1 MRSNIEFLN
10 TSDRN
15 WSRRQFMAGA
25 LAGAGILAAGPK
37 WLKAGES
44 RNTSDKSHAT
54 EIVTLGR
61 TGIKVSRL
69 AQGTGWNG
77 SARSSAQTRLGEKA
91 FTRLIRHSLDSGITL
106 MDMADLYGSH
116 RYVRKALDGVP
127 RDKYRLLSKIWP
139 RKAFWNSPSGGAV
152 EEVNRFRRELNTD
165 VIDICLIHCMTNSE
179 WPTTYERVRDEL
191 SEMKSKGAVRAVGV
205 SCHDFGA
212 LKVAA
217 KHPWVDVILA
227 RINNAGQDA
236 YMDASVEEISAV
248 LKQARKDGKVIL
260 GMKIFGAGR
269 LVKPEQK
276 DDSLK
281 YVLGNKLVDAM
292 TIGMMKPEEVDDTI
306 KRMNKVLGS

>member
-1 MRSNIEFLN
+1 MRSNIEFPKIP
-10 TSDRN
+10 DRDWN
-15 WSRRQFMAGA
+15 RRQFIAGA

-44 RNTSDKSHAT
+44 KNTDGMNLAT

-91 FTRLIRHSLDSGITL
+91 FTKLIRHSLDSGITL
-106 MDMADLYGSH
+106 MDTADLYGAH
-116 RYVRKALDGVP
+116 PYVRTALDGVP
-127 RDKYRLLSKIWP
+127 REKYRILSKIWP
-139 RKAFWNSPSGGAV
+139 RKAFWNLPSGGAI
-152 EEVNRFRRELNTD
+152 EEVNRFRRELNSD
-165 VIDICLIHCMTNSE
+165 VIDICLIHCMTNTE
-179 WPTTYERVRDEL
+179 WPATYERIRDEL

-227 RINNAGQDA
+227 RINNAGKEA

-260 GMKIFGAGR
+260 GMKIFGAGK
-269 LVKPEQK
+269 LIKPEQK
-276 DDSLK
+276 DASLK
-281 YVLGNKLVDAM
+281 YVLGNKLVDAI

-306 KRMNKVLGS
+306 KRMNKVLGA